1 MISFCYWKFYII
13 LKKYHFFMEVYSWIW
28 VLDDD
33 DDDDDDD
40 DIYDWSQVSKTFW
53 FIIS

>member
-1 MISFCYWKFYII
+1 MKYMIN
-13 LKKYHFFMEVYSWIW
+13 FFIEVYSWIW

-40 DIYDWSQVSKTFW
+40 IYIYIYIYYWSQVSKTFW